1 MSFMKYKGYRA
12 KIEYEEEDQ
21 IFHGV
26 VVNILD
32 TISFYGKSVDELT
45 DAFRESVDGYI
56 AFCRERGEQPEK
68 PYSGKFQLR
77 MPPHLHQLISL
88 AAKTQGVSLN
98 TFITEHMQEA
108 LGFEYER
115 EPNEQKS
122 KTQPMIKKKQE
133 KLASGSIKPKVK
145 AKSKPKAGT
154 K

>member
-56 AFCRERGEQPEK
+56 AFSFLFLGVFL
-68 PYSGKFQLR
+68 YLFFFFQAEDGIR
-77 MPPHLHQLISL
+77 D
-88 AAKTQGVSLN
+88 
-98 TFITEHMQEA
+98 
-108 LGFEYER
+108 
-115 EPNEQKS
+115 
-122 KTQPMIKKKQE
+122 
-133 KLASGSIKPKVK
+133 K
-145 AKSKPKAGT
+145 AT
-154 K
+154 